1 MFTNGDAFDND
12 AAGGTAIVP
21 GIGTLTTISVLPDGA
36 VNTTSG
42 ALGINATGGGDA
54 ADAFDN
60 AESWSFRWDT
70 NTTFDAIDFSSFSTA
85 TETFTLQSSAFQG
98 IALTPG
104 DSDIAFDSSTGT
116 FTFSSGDSTDNFN
129 LNDLSGGVQLN
140 VSASVALTLSF
151 QGAAADFGRLQSFS
165 FTAVPEPSACLLCL
179 LGLPVTLQRRRVR

>member
-1 MFTNGDAFDND
+1 M
-12 AAGGTAIVP
+12 
-21 GIGTLTTISVLPDGA
+21 
-36 VNTTSG
+36 
-42 ALGINATGGGDA
+42 A